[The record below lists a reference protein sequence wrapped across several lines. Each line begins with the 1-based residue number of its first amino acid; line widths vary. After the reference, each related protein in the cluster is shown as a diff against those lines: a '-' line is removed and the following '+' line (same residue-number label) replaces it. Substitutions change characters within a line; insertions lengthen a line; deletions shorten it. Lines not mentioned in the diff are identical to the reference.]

1 MLVVIHHQKE
11 IQDQE
16 LLQHQLIFKLLE
28 EEAEQLQ
35 LEHLLVQLQAGLEER
50 ELERKFHHHLM
61 VKYVVHIDISQAA
74 VEALELQAVEL
85 EEDGIPAVEVEVVY
99 LLERLVH

>member
-61 VKYVVHIDISQAA
+61 VKYVVHIDIFQAA

-85 EEDGIPAVEVEVVY
+85 EE
-99 LLERLVH
+99 